1 MKQPSRVTFVL
12 IIVLVATG
20 VGFAHL
26 TLVKRRAALETAPID
41 ASPSDGKFDT
51 VVGDE
56 TPFTPEW

>member
-1 MKQPSRVTFVL
+1 MQQSSRIIVAL

-20 VGFAHL
+20 AGLAYLAF
-26 TLVKRRAALETAPID
+26 VKRPAALE
-41 ASPSDGKFDT
+41 ASSSSGTFDT